1 MVLSTPAPHAPFTP
15 APKYKDRFPYEKA
28 PRYEICQKI
37 IIIYKKKNLFFP
49 SRTPAFNYVEADPY
63 RKHWF
68 INTNPR
74 PLSNKIIKVIQ
85 SF

>member
-37 IIIYKKKNLFFP
+37 IIIYKKRTFFP
-49 SRTPAFNYVEADPY
+49 
-63 RKHWF
+63 
-68 INTNPR
+68 
-74 PLSNKIIKVIQ
+74 L
-85 SF
+85 